1 MDKSSYRVFRRIRD
15 CPSTLERLASMIEE
29 QYANSGAVAAPSFP
43 EQQAVSCLRSG
54 QIPGVLHLQLCDR
67 CAQRSVKYGAQYFDD
82 SDDERWYAYWPDLA
96 SKCQTLLD
104 LAGRL
109 GQASVLMVFPVL
121 GGNFI
126 AVCGMPAALVVRDIA
141 DESRTMAATIADFVE
156 AWAKN
161 APPADTFLC
170 GFWTVAEVEA
180 LGLVV
185 TYSQET
191 GGHAFNSAADD
202 MAKGFV
208 TERALMV
215 AAIQH
220 YLRGGVCEIKFSI
233 PIGVAAICSI
243 SAAGVEGLF
252 APDKCQGRGFSSIAC
267 DWDKV

>member
-1 MDKSSYRVFRRIRD
+1 
-15 CPSTLERLASMIEE
+15 MIEE